1 MFRREDTVSGNYLDV
16 KTDRPHDHVDRVR
29 EQWRAARPELDTA
42 PLEIVARV
50 GRIAALFDA
59 STNAL
64 MGRFGLARGSWDVLA
79 SLRRTEPPH
88 ELSPTD
94 LYRGLMRT
102 SSAMTNRIKRLER
115 AGLVERTADASD
127 GRSRRVRLT
136 ARGRALV
143 DEIAPLHLENER
155 ALLASLNPAEQE
167 ALAALLRTLAVG
179 LERG

>member
-1 MFRREDTVSGNYLDV
+1 MSRREDTVSGNYLDV
-16 KTDRPHDHVDRVR
+16 KTDPPRDHVDRVR

-79 SLRRTEPPH
+79 SLRRTEAPH

-102 SSAMTNRIKRLER
+102 SSAMTNRLNRLER
-115 AGLVERTADASD
+115 ERLIERTPDASD
-127 GRSRRVRLT
+127 GRSMRVRLT

-143 DEIAPLHLENER
+143 DEIAPLHLANER
-155 ALLASLNPAEQE
+155 SLLASLTAEEQDT
-167 ALAALLRTLAVG
+167 LAGLLRSLAVG